1 MNKHLIWSDIDL
13 SLKDWEIGL
22 REHYEDNNLNFDDYD
37 ENHHC
42 TTMQQLNDMYLDDER
57 GNLDKRLGNTIIV
70 IADLGFWNGRKQ
82 GYKLIESGNIKDCLG
97 DSNCD
102 SCEWYVDEHGDM
114 RFVGHHH
121 DGTHY
126 YLYRV
131 FKKGVTDDQINALTS
146 AIYEESP
153 NVDALVKRYTNRIG
167 THVGKVYGWKFKGCQ
182 AA

>member
-1 MNKHLIWSDIDL
+1 MNKHVIWSDIGL
-13 SLKDWEIGL
+13 SLKDWEEGL
-22 REHYEDNNLNFDDYD
+22 REHYEINGFNFDDYS
-37 ENHHC
+37 ENHHY
-42 TTMQQLNDMYLDDER
+42 TTMQNLSDMYLKDGR
-57 GNLDKRLGNTIIV
+57 CNLNKRLGNTIIV

-82 GYKLIESGNIKDCLG
+82 GYKLINSGNIKDCLY
-97 DSNCD
+97 DNNCD
-102 SCEWYVDEHGDM
+102 SCEWYVDAHGDM

-131 FKKGVTDDQINALTS
+131 FKNGVTDDQIEALTS

-153 NVDALVKRYTNRIG
+153 NVGALVKRYTKRIG
-167 THVGKVYGWKFKGCQ
+167 TYVGDIYGWKFAGRR